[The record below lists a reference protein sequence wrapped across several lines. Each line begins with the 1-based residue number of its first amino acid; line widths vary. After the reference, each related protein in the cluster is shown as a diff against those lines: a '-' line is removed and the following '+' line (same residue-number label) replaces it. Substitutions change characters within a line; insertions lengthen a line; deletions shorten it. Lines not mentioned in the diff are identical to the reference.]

1 MVLASSF
8 HVKCLTLGK
17 SGGLSR
23 QLYFI
28 QTQSSTSAH
37 IHNCREEVGNLV
49 KQLPQEVLSD
59 LLTAREAE
67 VRRRNAK
74 LLQTVEMLALQ
85 LRRERERH
93 RRLVA
98 KVAVQRQSVSDARNT
113 VAAMQSLISANSSL
127 SH

>member
-1 MVLASSF
+1 MCSSPSSCTAICCSSSKW
-8 HVKCLTLGK
+8 H
-17 SGGLSR
+17 
-23 QLYFI
+23 LY
-28 QTQSSTSAH
+28 TS
-37 IHNCREEVGNLV
+37 CLV